1 MTYAIRFHDKIEDDL
16 AAIPL
21 PRRND
26 ILSAIDALADAPRPS
41 GVKKLSGVKHKAES
55 VYRIRVGGYRV
66 CYSII
71 DGKLLI
77 AVIAAAKR
85 SDIYRILKRRLR

>member
-16 AAIPL
+16 AVIHL
-21 PRRND
+21 PRRRS
-26 ILSAIDALADAPRPS
+26 ILDAIDKLAATPRPS
-41 GVKKLSGVKHKAES
+41 GIKKLSGVKYGTES
-55 VYRIRVGGYRV
+55 VYRIRVGDYRV
-66 CYSII
+66 CYCIL

-77 AVIAAAKR
+77 TVIAAAKR